1 MASQFSTQF
10 IQVSEP
16 YPHVFHLEI
25 SRKPVNAF
33 NVEFWTQYGE
43 VFEKLVEEDV
53 RAVVLSSA
61 LPKIF
66 TAGIDLSDLAS
77 LSSSQPDDDSARVAV
92 KHTKHIKTF
101 QYAIGAPAR
110 CPFPVIAAIHGAV
123 LGLGVD
129 IVCACDIRYA
139 ASNATF
145 SVKEAD
151 VGLAADIGTLAY
163 LPKIA
168 GNISLVREFCYT
180 SQTFSA
186 TVAEKMGLLSSVI
199 EGGREDIVGAAL
211 ELAKVIAAKSPVAV
225 AGTKHII
232 SHALDNSIAA
242 NLDYTAVWNG
252 GALQTRDIV
261 ENVSAMKARR
271 APTFAPLGTKPT
283 SKL

>member
-1 MASQFSTQF
+1 MASQFSTKF
-10 IQVSEP
+10 IRVSEP
-16 YPHVFHLEI
+16 SPHVFHVEL
-25 SRKPVNAF
+25 SRKSVNAF
-33 NVEFWTQYGE
+33 NVDFWTQYGE
-43 VFEKLVEEDV
+43 VFEKLAEEDV

-77 LSSSQPDDDSARVAV
+77 LVSSQDEDSARLAI
-92 KHTKHIKTF
+92 KHLKHIKTF

-145 SVKEAD
+145 CVKEAD
-151 VGLAADIGTLAY
+151 VGLAADIGTLGY
-163 LPKIA
+163 LPKIT
-168 GNISLVREFCYT
+168 GNISLVREFSYT

-186 TVAEKMGLLSSVI
+186 SVAEKMGLLSSVI
-199 EGGREDIVGAAL
+199 EGGRDDVVGAAL
-211 ELAKVIAAKSPVAV
+211 ELAKVIASKSPVAV

-252 GALQTRDIV
+252 GALQTRDII

-271 APTFAPLGTKPT
+271 SPTFAPLRTKAT